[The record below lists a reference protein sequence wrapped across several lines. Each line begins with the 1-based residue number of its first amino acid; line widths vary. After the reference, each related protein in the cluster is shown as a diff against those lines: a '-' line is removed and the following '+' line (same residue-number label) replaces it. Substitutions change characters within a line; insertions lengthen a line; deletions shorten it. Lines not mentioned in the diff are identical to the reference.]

1 LNPLFYFIV
10 KQFKNFVIGY
20 LIMSLFFNNNL
31 LNDLLNIYDRVMLLK
46 VFVDSE
52 DDDNELQNKYYEAA
66 HNHNNKIM
74 NNPHMI
80 DAGFDLYAPGNE
92 GTELSTFGD
101 DLRFFGTGWDDES
114 PINKLDYKIC
124 CSAKMV
130 TDKNK
135 VFNTGFYMYPRSS
148 ISKTQLRLANST
160 GIIDAGYRGHLMGMF
175 DVVNIQNDSD
185 DVDADFF
192 GKKFDRYVQLCAP
205 GLVPILVEVV
215 GTKEELGEQTER
227 GNGGFGS
234 TGR

>member
-1 LNPLFYFIV
+1 
-10 KQFKNFVIGY
+10 
-20 LIMSLFFNNNL
+20 MSLFFNNNL

-46 VFVDSE
+46 VFVDGDVDGDV
-52 DDDNELQNKYYEAA
+52 DDNNELQNKYYEAA

-74 NNPHMI
+74 NNPYVI

-92 GTELSTFGD
+92 GDELAQFGD
-101 DLRFFGTGWDDES
+101 DLRFFGTGWDDIS
-114 PINKLDYKIC
+114 PVNKLDYKIC

-130 TDKNK
+130 TDRNK
-135 VFNTGFYMYPRSS
+135 IFNTGFYMYPRSS
-148 ISKTQLRLANST
+148 ISKIQLRLANST
-160 GIIDAGYRGHLMGMF
+160 GIIDAGYRGHLTGMF
-175 DVVNIQNDSD
+175 DVVFDAAKCQNDSD
-185 DVDADFF
+185 DNDADFF

-215 GTKEELGEQTER
+215 GTREELGEQTER